1 MPVRLSLRSVK
12 RTHLGLVRA
21 NNEDAVFADDTKR
34 LWAVADGLGGHEGGE
49 MASAAVVAALEGIAA
64 SSRSIEGE
72 VRAALL
78 NVHRN
83 LYAQNSGA
91 AEKRGMGTT
100 VAVLGATPAGYFCLW
115 AGDSRVCRSRGSE
128 LSRLTKDHRY
138 LQALIDGGA
147 MTQEQAR
154 SHPQRNAITRA
165 IGIDR
170 GLALDRVG
178 GEVRAGDK
186 FILMTDGVS
195 DVCSDAELAK
205 RLNADE
211 PGKAAD
217 DILSLCL
224 TRGAPDNVSFVIVAA
239 S

>member
-1 MPVRLSLRSVK
+1 MRVLVPRLVLNPAWSSSPSASMSGPLPSLS
-12 RTHLGLVRA
+12 
-21 NNEDAVFADDTKR
+21 
-34 LWAVADGLGGHEGGE
+34 
-49 MASAAVVAALEGIAA
+49 ASKL
-64 SSRSIEGE
+64 
-72 VRAALL
+72 
-78 NVHRN
+78 
-83 LYAQNSGA
+83 
-91 AEKRGMGTT
+91 GTT
-100 VAVLGATPAGYFCLW
+100 ATAQTF
-115 AGDSRVCRSRGSE
+115 E
-128 LSRLTKDHRY
+128 L
-138 LQALIDGGA
+138 
-147 MTQEQAR
+147 
-154 SHPQRNAITRA
+154 
-165 IGIDR
+165 